1 MILVFDILM
10 YVLLQAVAVKGKELQ
25 LTNLFDHMGKEVEE
39 MEEEEDMRYAALLE
53 KK

>member
-39 MEEEEDMRYAALLE
+39 MEEEDMRYAALLE